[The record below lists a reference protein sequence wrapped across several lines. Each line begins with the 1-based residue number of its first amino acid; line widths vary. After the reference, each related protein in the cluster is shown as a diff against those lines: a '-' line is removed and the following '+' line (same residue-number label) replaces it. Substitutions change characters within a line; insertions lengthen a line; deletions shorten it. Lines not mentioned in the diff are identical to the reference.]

1 MKILIVQTSFLGDT
15 VLSTPVIKEVRN
27 LYPDSEIWMMT
38 TPLSSQLVES
48 NPALAGVI
56 PFDKRGSESGF
67 KGLFRMAK
75 KLKLMNFDIVYSLH
89 KSYRTSVLLFMAGI
103 PKRVGFKV
111 AKLSFLYHETYGRD
125 QKEHDVLRNLSI
137 LKGEINI
144 KKIETPKM
152 ELYPPERDAINPDL
166 LSKLDTL
173 GNYAV
178 LVPGSAWET
187 KMWDSSEFKEAAKH
201 LIEKGL
207 NVILLGAQSDEKACE
222 KVAYTSNILDLSGK
236 TSIREAIYI
245 VSCAKMIV
253 CNDSMSLHMAS
264 ALKIPTVVLF
274 CSTIPAFGFGPWENR
289 AIIVEKDVN
298 CRPCGTHGKRACPL
312 GTNECMNGLIDDV
325 IDAIDELSSELQI

>member
-15 VLSTPVIKEVRN
+15 VLSTPVVREVRK

-48 NPALAGVI
+48 NPSLAGVI

-75 KLKLMNFDIVYSLH
+75 KLKGMNFDVVYSLH
-89 KSYRTSVLLFMAGI
+89 KSYRTSVLLYLSGI
-103 PKRVGFKV
+103 PKRIGFSV
-111 AKLSFLYHETYGRD
+111 AKLSFLYHETYDRD
-125 QKEHDVLRNLSI
+125 QSEHDVLRNLSI
-137 LKGEINI
+137 LKGELDISKI
-144 KKIETPKM
+144 KTPEM
-152 ELYPPERDAINPDL
+152 ELFPEKKEQLNPEL
-166 LSKLDTL
+166 ISKLDAL
-173 GNYAV
+173 GEYAV

-201 LIEKGL
+201 LIDKGL
-207 NVILLGAQSDEKACE
+207 NVVLLGAQSDEKACE
-222 KVAYTSNILDLSGK
+222 KVAYTENILDLSGK

-245 VSCAKMIV
+245 VSSAKIIV

-274 CSTIPAFGFGPWENR
+274 CSTIPAFGYGPWENR
-289 AIIVEKDVN
+289 AIIVEKDVG
-298 CRPCGTHGKRACPL
+298 CRPCGKHGKRVCPL
-312 GTNECMNGLIDDV
+312 GTDECMKGLIG
-325 IDAIDELSSELQI
+325 DAKKAMDELLSEL